1 MGKKYFVTTASHLVP
16 AQGMR
21 ASGKT
26 LYEMEDKEF
35 DALCEKQNPA
45 SFHVLTKEE
54 FEAEKKMISTPGS
67 ETSSQPTQPPPAQPA
82 EEAEVTEAEALKVSK
97 VKSVAKKKKK

>member
-35 DALCEKQNPA
+35 DALCEKQKPA
-45 SFHVLTKEE
+45 NFFVLTN
-54 FEAEKKMISTPGS
+54 
-67 ETSSQPTQPPPAQPA
+67 
-82 EEAEVTEAEALKVSK
+82 
-97 VKSVAKKKKK
+97 

>member
-1 MGKKYFVTTASHLVP
+1 MAKKYFVTTASHLVP
-16 AQGMR
+16 AQGIR
-21 ASGKT
+21 GSGKT
-26 LYEMEDKEF
+26 LYEMESKEF

-45 SFHVLTKEE
+45 SFFVLTKEE
-54 FEAEKKMISTPGS
+54 YETEKKMISSAGS
-67 ETSSQPTQPPPAQPA
+67 ETSSQPTQPPLAQPA